1 MRRDIRLFIFLVKL
15 FTFQYVYVHV
25 PAAGRISH
33 HTTKSSGILKYT
45 VTQWRW
51 SDKSPRRSLL
61 AEYLVPLSPAV
72 SLQSMHAATQ
82 GQDRSC
88 TLECGNPVYQEVRSK
103 LFCSSSN
110 YVRLFSR
117 HVRSGQTRHV
127 LFSYLIL
134 TIIRIMLLLA
144 LFRITIILIVF
155 ALIRAVRFHRIVFV
169 IIIFSSNYKRRIIL
183 LMNRSTNI
191 F

>member
-1 MRRDIRLFIFLVKL
+1 VH
-15 FTFQYVYVHV
+15 VHV

-45 VTQWRW
+45 VTWWRW

-82 GQDRSC
+82 GQDRTNCLWPPSLPLELDLGMWEPSVPGGKIEAILFVVQLC
-88 TLECGNPVYQEVRSK
+88 TFIFEARAQRLDKTFLACIFDSYYHPNHVTACSVQNNNHLNS
-103 LFCSSSN
+103 FCTYSSN
-110 YVRLFSR
+110 EFPSNC
-117 HVRSGQTRHV
+117 
-127 LFSYLIL
+127 
-134 TIIRIMLLLA
+134 
-144 LFRITIILIVF
+144 
-155 ALIRAVRFHRIVFV
+155 V
-169 IIIFSSNYKRRIIL
+169 IIIIIIIISSNYKRRIIL